1 MLTNTNV
8 KVVGHYPIQK
18 KSRKVLQLRVLM
30 LANAAASVGETRISF
45 AQVAVTVN
53 AKTTEQ
59 NRLQRYLKL
68 N

>member
-8 KVVGHYPIQK
+8 KVVGHYPFHKRIC
-18 KSRKVLQLRVLM
+18 KVLLLRVLM